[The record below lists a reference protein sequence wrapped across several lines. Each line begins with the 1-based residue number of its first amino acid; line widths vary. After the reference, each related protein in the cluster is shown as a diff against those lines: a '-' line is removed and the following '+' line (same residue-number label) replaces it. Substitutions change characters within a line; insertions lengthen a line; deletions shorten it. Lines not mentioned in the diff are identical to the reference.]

1 VGTGDRE
8 KVEEETKDEFNDK
21 LEKWRHTIE
30 SKGFRFSMSK
40 TEYLKCGLNGVGG
53 GSGEVIMGGVVRTRV
68 EKFKYLGSIIEEK
81 GDIDEDINHCIK
93 VGW

>member
-1 VGTGDRE
+1 
-8 KVEEETKDEFNDK
+8 
-21 LEKWRHTIE
+21 
-30 SKGFRFSMSK
+30 M
-40 TEYLKCGLNGVGG
+40 
-53 GSGEVIMGGVVRTRV
+53 IMGGVVRTRV